1 MWRENPY
8 NLFQVGSDHHFYQFI
23 HSMSFTADTT
33 CRETYRSVT
42 DSLALL
48 TKGVIL
54 LVAPKEVKAWT
65 IGRPRTPLN
74 SICSLKTQKWAVTQW
89 ASTHISLEHE
99 WHVVFAIPIY
109 QRTKSFA
116 DKEPQ
121 EHLSLCM
128 QFDQEPT
135 LYSMNTTASE
145 NPFWSLPTGHCRAGM
160 VLELGHPWG
169 SLLQAQTL
177 YQEHIFAE
185 WPVSHSPVVQFVP
198 R

>member
-1 MWRENPY
+1 M
-8 NLFQVGSDHHFYQFI
+8 GSDHHFHQFI
-23 HSMSFTADTT
+23 HYMSLTADTT

-74 SICSLKTQKWAVTQW
+74 SICSLKTHKWAVTQW

-99 WHVVFAIPIY
+99 WHVAFAIPIY
-109 QRTKSFA
+109 ERAKSFA
-116 DKEPQ
+116 HKEPQ

-145 NPFWSLPTGHCRAGM
+145 SPFWSLPTGHCRAGM
-160 VLELGHPWG
+160 ALDWDTPEGHCSRHRPCTKST
-169 SLLQAQTL
+169 SLLSDQCHTAL
-177 YQEHIFAE
+177 
-185 WPVSHSPVVQFVP
+185 
-198 R
+198 